1 MADVTISSLPL
12 GTPSSSAL
20 LPYSQGG
27 STLAVAPS
35 GIVSSGIVSGTWSPR
50 WVDRSEI
57 LRGIILND
65 NYTVRNGIY
74 RKMGDLVYITGYMI
88 AAGSWAY
95 NTGVNGDTQVAIG
108 NLPFPV
114 YQPIAPIYSSF
125 SIGYIKNFS
134 GSWQDN
140 FQVLYSESFTAI
152 NPNNTYG
159 AISHGYVAYNSGNN
173 TSYTIATEAKFL
185 ANGVE
190 IIFSGHYLTNQ

>member
-12 GTPSSSAL
+12 GTPSGNAL

-27 STLAVAPS
+27 NTLAVSPS
-35 GIVSSGIVSGTWSPR
+35 GIVTSGIVAGNWSPK
-50 WVDRSEI
+50 WVDRSTVT
-57 LRGIILND
+57 RGIILND
-65 NYTVRNGIY
+65 NYITRNGIY

-95 NTGVNGDTQVAIG
+95 NTGVNASTQVAIG
-108 NLPFPV
+108 DLPFPV
-114 YQPIAPIYSSF
+114 YQPLTPIYSSL

-134 GSWQDN
+134 GNWTSN
-140 FQVLYSESFTAI
+140 YQVLYSEAFTSV
-152 NPNNTYG
+152 NPSNTYG
-159 AISHGYVAYNSGNN
+159 AISLGYVAYNSG
-173 TSYTIATEAKFL
+173 TGYSSVIPTEARWL